1 MFERT
6 FGRNRK
12 HRGTKVILQSKMK
25 LQKTKFLYRKIVY
38 LIVCAFFSFVCVTF
52 SGCEKD
58 PSAPGKDT
66 RPEIIIGSD
75 EYRPFFYMD
84 GDGEFSGFDVALAE
98 EAFKRLGYKATFM
111 QIEWNKKDTLLE
123 NGEIDCL
130 WGCFSMTGRED
141 LYSWAGPYLSSTQ
154 SVLVKKDSDIQTI
167 ADLNGKSVA
176 VQATA
181 KPDEIFSAMLIS
193 GELTLKNLFCFAE
206 VDNVFAS
213 LRKGYADAIAGHRT
227 ALDERIKNYS
237 DNSYRYLEEPLVKVQ
252 IGVAFKK
259 GSHSGLV
266 RSLTEKLAE
275 MTKDGT
281 TEKLLN
287 EYGIDVQSSLEGI
300 SGYEKE

>member
-1 MFERT
+1 MLERT

-25 LQKTKFLYRKIVY
+25 LKKIRFLYRKIVY
-38 LIVCAFFSFVCVTF
+38 LIVCAVLSFVCVTF

-58 PSAPGKDT
+58 PAAPDKDT

-84 GDGEFSGFDVALAE
+84 GDGVFSGLDVDLAE
-98 EAFKRLGYKATFM
+98 EAFKRLGYKVTFV
-111 QIEWNKKDTLLE
+111 QIEWSKKDILLE
-123 NGEIDCL
+123 NGEVDCL
-130 WGCFSMTGRED
+130 WGCFSLTGRED
-141 LYSWAGPYLSSTQ
+141 LYSWAGPYLNSTE

-181 KPDEIFSAMLIS
+181 KPDEIFSAMLIN
-193 GELTLKNLFCFAE
+193 GELTLKNLLCFTA

-237 DNSYRYLEEPLVKVQ
+237 DNQYRYLKEPLVKVQ

-259 GSHSGLV
+259 DTHSGLV
-266 RSLTEKLAE
+266 KSLTEKLAE

-287 EYGIDVQSSLEGI
+287 EYGIDVQSSLKGI
-300 SGYEKE
+300 GGYEKE

>member
-1 MFERT
+1 
-6 FGRNRK
+6 
-12 HRGTKVILQSKMK
+12 MK
-25 LQKTKFLYRKIVY
+25 LQKIRFLYRKILY
-38 LIVCAFFSFVCVTF
+38 LIVCAVLSFVCVTF

-58 PSAPGKDT
+58 LAAPDKDT

-84 GDGEFSGFDVALAE
+84 GDGVFSGLDVALAE
-98 EAFKRLGYKATFM
+98 EAFNRLGYKVTFV
-111 QIEWNKKDTLLE
+111 QIEWSKKDILLE
-123 NGEIDCL
+123 NGEVDCL
-130 WGCFSMTGRED
+130 WGCFSLTGRED
-141 LYSWAGPYLSSTQ
+141 LYSWAGPYLNSTE

-181 KPDEIFSAMLIS
+181 KPDEIFSAMLIN
-193 GELTLKNLFCFAE
+193 GELTLKNFLCFTA

-237 DNSYRYLEEPLVKVQ
+237 DNQYRYLKEPLVKVQ

-259 GSHSGLV
+259 DTHSGLV

-300 SGYEKE
+300 GGYEKE

>member
-25 LQKTKFLYRKIVY
+25 LQKIRFLYRKIVY
-38 LIVCAFFSFVCVTF
+38 LIVCAVLSFVCVTF

-58 PSAPGKDT
+58 PAAPGKDT

-84 GDGEFSGFDVALAE
+84 GDGVFSGLDVSLAE
-98 EAFKRLGYKATFM
+98 EAFNRLGYKVTFV
-111 QIEWNKKDTLLE
+111 QIEWSKKDILLE
-123 NGEIDCL
+123 NGEVDCL
-130 WGCFSMTGRED
+130 WGCFSLTGRED
-141 LYSWAGPYLSSTQ
+141 LYSWAGPYLNSTE

-181 KPDEIFSAMLIS
+181 KPDEIFSAMLIN
-193 GELTLKNLFCFAE
+193 GELTLKNLLCFTA

-237 DNSYRYLEEPLVKVQ
+237 DNQYRYLKEPLVKVQ

-259 GSHSGLV
+259 DTHSGLV
-266 RSLTEKLAE
+266 KSLTEKLAE

-300 SGYEKE
+300 GGYEKE

>member
-1 MFERT
+1 
-6 FGRNRK
+6 
-12 HRGTKVILQSKMK
+12 MK
-25 LQKTKFLYRKIVY
+25 LQKIRFLYRKIVY

-58 PSAPGKDT
+58 PAAPDKDT

-84 GDGEFSGFDVALAE
+84 GDGVFSGLDVDLAE
-98 EAFKRLGYKATFM
+98 EAFKRLGYKVTFV
-111 QIEWNKKDTLLE
+111 QIEWSKKDILLE
-123 NGEIDCL
+123 NGEVDCL
-130 WGCFSMTGRED
+130 WGCFSLTGRED
-141 LYSWAGPYLSSTQ
+141 LYSWAGPYLNSTE
-154 SVLVKKDSDIQTI
+154 SVLIKKDSDIQTI

-181 KPDEIFSAMLIS
+181 KPDEIFSAMLIN
-193 GELTLKNLFCFAE
+193 GELTLKNLLCFTA

-237 DNSYRYLEEPLVKVQ
+237 DNQYRYLKEPLVKVQ

-259 GSHSGLV
+259 DTHSGLV
-266 RSLTEKLAE
+266 KSLTEKLAE

-287 EYGIDVQSSLEGI
+287 EYGIDVQSSLKGI
-300 SGYEKE
+300 GGYEKE

>member
-25 LQKTKFLYRKIVY
+25 LQKIRFLYRKIVY
-38 LIVCAFFSFVCVTF
+38 LIVCAVLSFVCVTF

-58 PSAPGKDT
+58 PAAQGKDT

-84 GDGEFSGFDVALAE
+84 GDGVFSGLDVDLAE
-98 EAFKRLGYKATFM
+98 EAFKRLGYKVTFV
-111 QIEWNKKDTLLE
+111 QIEWSKKDILLE
-123 NGEIDCL
+123 NGEVDCL
-130 WGCFSMTGRED
+130 WGCFSLTGRED
-141 LYSWAGPYLSSTQ
+141 LYSWAGPYLNSTE

-181 KPDEIFSAMLIS
+181 KPDEIFSAMLIN
-193 GELTLKNLFCFAE
+193 GELTLKNLLCFTA

-237 DNSYRYLEEPLVKVQ
+237 DNQYRYLKEPLVKVQ

-259 GSHSGLV
+259 NSHSGLV
-266 RSLTEKLAE
+266 KSLTEKLAE

-287 EYGIDVQSSLEGI
+287 EYGIDVQSSLKGI
-300 SGYEKE
+300 GGYEKE

>member
-1 MFERT
+1 
-6 FGRNRK
+6 
-12 HRGTKVILQSKMK
+12 MK
-25 LQKTKFLYRKIVY
+25 LQKIRFLYRKIAY
-38 LIVCAFFSFVCVTF
+38 LIVCAVLSFVCVTS
-52 SGCEKD
+52 SGCQKE
-58 PSAPGKDT
+58 PAAPGKDT

-84 GDGEFSGFDVALAE
+84 GDGVFSGFDVDLAE
-98 EAFKRLGYKATFM
+98 EAFKRLGYKVTFV
-111 QIEWNKKDTLLE
+111 QIEWSKKDILLE
-123 NGEIDCL
+123 NGEVDCL
-130 WGCFSMTGRED
+130 WGCFSLTGRED
-141 LYSWAGPYLSSTQ
+141 LYSWAGPYLNSTE

-181 KPDEIFSAMLIS
+181 KPDEIFSAMLIN
-193 GELTLKNLFCFAE
+193 GELTLKNLLCFTA

-237 DNSYRYLEEPLVKVQ
+237 DNQYRYLKEPLVKVQ

-259 GSHSGLV
+259 NSHSGLV
-266 RSLTEKLAE
+266 KSLTEKLAE

-287 EYGIDVQSSLEGI
+287 EYGIDVQSSLKGI
-300 SGYEKE
+300 GGYEKE

>member
-1 MFERT
+1 MLERT

-25 LQKTKFLYRKIVY
+25 LQKIRFLYRKIVY

-58 PSAPGKDT
+58 PAAPDKDT

-84 GDGEFSGFDVALAE
+84 GDGVFSGLDVDLAE
-98 EAFKRLGYKATFM
+98 EAFKRLGYKVTFV
-111 QIEWNKKDTLLE
+111 QIEWSKKDILLE
-123 NGEIDCL
+123 NGEVDCL
-130 WGCFSMTGRED
+130 WGCFSLTGRED
-141 LYSWAGPYLSSTQ
+141 LYSWAGPYLNSTE
-154 SVLVKKDSDIQTI
+154 SVLIKKDSDIQTI

-181 KPDEIFSAMLIS
+181 KPDEIFSAMLIN
-193 GELTLKNLFCFAE
+193 GELTLKNLLCFTA

-237 DNSYRYLEEPLVKVQ
+237 DNQYRYLKEPLVKVQ

-259 GSHSGLV
+259 DTHSGLV
-266 RSLTEKLAE
+266 KSLTEKLAE

-287 EYGIDVQSSLEGI
+287 EYGIDVQSSLKGI
-300 SGYEKE
+300 GGYEKE

>member
-6 FGRNRK
+6 FGRNRR

-52 SGCEKD
+52 SGCETD
-58 PSAPGKDT
+58 PSAPDKDT

-84 GDGEFSGFDVALAE
+84 GDGVFSGLDVDLAE
-98 EAFKRLGYKATFM
+98 EAFKRLGYKVTFV
-111 QIEWNKKDTLLE
+111 QIEWSKKDILLE
-123 NGEIDCL
+123 NGEVDCL
-130 WGCFSMTGRED
+130 WGCFSLTGRED
-141 LYSWAGPYLSSTQ
+141 LYSWAGPYMNSTE

-181 KPDEIFSAMLIS
+181 KPDEIFSAMLIN
-193 GELTLKNLFCFAE
+193 GELTLKNLLCFTA

-237 DNSYRYLEEPLVKVQ
+237 DNQYRYLKEPLVKVQ

-259 GSHSGLV
+259 DSHLGLV
-266 RSLTEKLAE
+266 KSLTEKLAE

-300 SGYEKE
+300 GGYEKE